1 MAGYIRSKGQLL
13 SRSQIRKSLQRTNPT
28 DHERRR
34 ADTVRVRNPIPYNA
48 AYYGHKLH
56 CDQNEKLS
64 MIISN
69 NSYTAYIAALRFV
82 SQLSHLYYS

>member
-1 MAGYIRSKGQLL
+1 MAGYIRSKGQVL
-13 SRSQIRKSLQRTNPT
+13 SRSQIRKSLQPINPT

-34 ADTVRVRNPIPYNA
+34 AETVRVRNPIPYNA

-64 MIISN
+64 ILARNFFHFIQAQN
-69 NSYTAYIAALRFV
+69 FF
-82 SQLSHLYYS
+82 QH

>member
-1 MAGYIRSKGQLL
+1 MEGKGWLGIFEAKVMQVL
-13 SRSQIRKSLQRTNPT
+13 SRSQSRKSLQRINPT

-34 ADTVRVRNPIPYNA
+34 ADTIRVRNPIPYNA

-64 MIISN
+64 M
-69 NSYTAYIAALRFV
+69 YG
-82 SQLSHLYYS
+82 

>member
-1 MAGYIRSKGQLL
+1 MMAGYIQSKGQVL
-13 SRSQIRKSLQRTNPT
+13 SRSQIRESLQEINPT

-34 ADTVRVRNPIPYNA
+34 ADTVHVRNPIPYNA

-64 MIISN
+64 ILARNCFHFIQAQNFFS
-69 NSYTAYIAALRFV
+69 T
-82 SQLSHLYYS
+82 

>member
-1 MAGYIRSKGQLL
+1 MMAGYIRSKGQLL
-13 SRSQIRKSLQRTNPT
+13 SRSQIRKSLQRINPT

-34 ADTVRVRNPIPYNA
+34 ADTVRVRNPILYNA

-69 NSYTAYIAALRFV
+69 IAT
-82 SQLSHLYYS
+82 QHI

>member
-1 MAGYIRSKGQLL
+1 MMAGYIRSKGQVLN
-13 SRSQIRKSLQRTNPT
+13 RSQIRESLQRQRINPT
-28 DHERRR
+28 DHQRRR

-64 MIISN
+64 RYGCTLFAFKFPPCMD
-69 NSYTAYIAALRFV
+69 AV
-82 SQLSHLYYS
+82 PK